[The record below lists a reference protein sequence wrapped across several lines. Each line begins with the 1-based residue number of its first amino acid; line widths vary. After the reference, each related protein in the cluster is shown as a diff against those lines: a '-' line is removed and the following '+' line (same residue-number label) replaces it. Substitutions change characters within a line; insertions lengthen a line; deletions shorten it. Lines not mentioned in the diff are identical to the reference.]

1 MKNFTDFSELRQ
13 CLESGD
19 LTVVYLVQY
28 YLKNIEAQK
37 GLNAFIEVF
46 DDVLEKAS
54 LVDKKIKAGTAGKL
68 AGMVLGVKDVY
79 CVTGKR
85 VSAGSKIL
93 DGFVSTYTA
102 TSIQRLLD
110 EDALIIGRQNCDEF
124 AMGSSNEHSAYGPVR
139 NAANPERVPGGSSGG
154 SAVAVQADMC
164 FASIGSDTGGSV
176 RQPGAFCGV
185 VGLKPSY
192 SRISRY
198 GLIAYASSFD
208 CVGPI
213 TRSVNDAA
221 LLLETMAGKDEMDS
235 TSSSMPVA
243 KYSRSNSD
251 FGKFRVA
258 CFGSNLPFLQEEVA
272 KSFAGTIQNLKQ
284 LGHDVEAIEL
294 PMMEYLLPT
303 YYILTTAEASSNL
316 SRFDG
321 VRYGYRHSNPENLE
335 QMYKLTRSQGFG
347 KEVKKR
353 ILLGTFTLS
362 ADYFDAYFTKAQK
375 VRRLIQE
382 SSAQIF
388 SQYDVLLMPT
398 TPSVAFP
405 IGARTKDPMEMYYAD
420 VFTVW
425 ANLAGVPAVNIP
437 AGFDKSG
444 LPIGIQAHSAWFQE
458 EVLLNFAR
466 LLESKQIRNS
476 D

>member
-1 MKNFTDFSELRQ
+1 
-13 CLESGD
+13 
-19 LTVVYLVQY
+19 
-28 YLKNIEAQK
+28 
-37 GLNAFIEVF
+37 
-46 DDVLEKAS
+46 
-54 LVDKKIKAGTAGKL
+54 
-68 AGMVLGVKDVY
+68 
-79 CVTGKR
+79 
-85 VSAGSKIL
+85 
-93 DGFVSTYTA
+93 
-102 TSIQRLLD
+102 
-110 EDALIIGRQNCDEF
+110 
-124 AMGSSNEHSAYGPVR
+124 
-139 NAANPERVPGGSSGG
+139 
-154 SAVAVQADMC
+154 
-164 FASIGSDTGGSV
+164 
-176 RQPGAFCGV
+176 
-185 VGLKPSY
+185 
-192 SRISRY
+192 
-198 GLIAYASSFD
+198 
-208 CVGPI
+208 
-213 TRSVNDAA
+213 
-221 LLLETMAGKDEMDS
+221 
-235 TSSSMPVA
+235 
-243 KYSRSNSD
+243 
-251 FGKFRVA
+251 
-258 CFGSNLPFLQEEVA
+258 
-272 KSFAGTIQNLKQ
+272 
-284 LGHDVEAIEL
+284 
-294 PMMEYLLPT
+294 MMEYLLPT

-321 VRYGYRHSNPENLE
+321 VRYGYRHPNPENLE

-347 KEVKKR
+347 EEVKKR

-382 SSAQIF
+382 SAAHIF